1 MTMLSP
7 LYDADCHGAPPQHVT
22 KRFEVDFSHSIAE
35 HLAVSVIG
43 QLGISTT
50 PFIQVPKY

>member
-43 QLGISTT
+43 RLGIT